1 MEGMMRRAIAFLG
14 FTLLVVGCSK
24 SDGPKAEAPAGRPA
38 ADEAGACI
46 VAYLG
51 QCGWQNVQLAGVADL
66 ADVPKDAGTT
76 GDAWAYT
83 FSATY
88 TDVFGER
95 RTSESWVAVITRAD
109 GKPCLKCCFD
119 ESKRLVGGHRG
130 DETAL
135 GPSRSGSEMPGIVPP
150 KP

>member
-1 MEGMMRRAIAFLG
+1 MRRAITWLSL
-14 FTLLVVGCSK
+14 TLLAAGCSK

-46 VAYLG
+46 IAYLG
-51 QCGWQNVQLAGVADL
+51 QCGWKDVQLVAVADQP
-66 ADVPKDAGTT
+66 DVPKEAAG
-76 GDAWAYT
+76 GEAWAYT

-95 RTSESWVAVITRAD
+95 RTSENWVAVLTRSD
-109 GKPCLKCCFD
+109 GKPCLTCCFD
-119 ESKRLVGGHRG
+119 EAKRLVGGHRG

-135 GPSRSGSEMPGIVPP
+135 GPAPSGSEMPGIVPP